1 MRSTTEPDNK
11 AVTDTESSILEHLD
25 DLISIVD
32 SNYRY
37 RAVSAGY
44 SRFFGLSTDQ
54 IVGKHVAELHG
65 QEQFDQHLKSGL
77 DQTLAGEDCHLQFWR
92 DNHLGESR
100 FLDSK
105 HTPYQGP
112 LTQGCGVA
120 IVARDVTELIL
131 SQQALET
138 EKSLLHTIINAVPDI
153 IFIKD
158 NNGAYQLCNTSFEEF
173 LGKPCSEILG
183 KTDQE
188 LMSEAS
194 ARYISDRDNE
204 VTASQTAKRCDEWVA
219 YNDGRKRLLDMY
231 KLPLTDSKNKLS
243 GLLGIGRNV
252 TFERE
257 AEQKL
262 LMSALLFET
271 TPDACLILSEDGSLI
286 SLNSA
291 ATNKFSALLKDKND
305 PIFSDLF
312 YWPGQQATAIEQILK
327 QMKSWQGEICSTD
340 HKAYIATI
348 NCITEP
354 TDSMTKYV
362 VIIRDENDQR
372 AVTRELMAK
381 AYRDPLTN
389 LPNRLLFQ
397 SRLESAI
404 TRSERQ
410 FRKVA
415 VLFIDLNKFK
425 PVNDQFGHIFGDQLL
440 TLIAERLT
448 SNFRQ
453 TDTLA
458 RIGGDEFVALID
470 ISKREGAGKVAEKVS
485 HSLQQPFI
493 VNGTQ
498 IHIGASIGISIF
510 PDDTSTAEELLQKA
524 DEAMYLAKKQPDKS
538 HIYYTKA

>member
-1 MRSTTEPDNK
+1 MRSTTKLDNK
-11 AVTDTESSILEHLD
+11 ADAESSILEHLD
-25 DLISIVD
+25 DLVSVVD

-37 RAVSAGY
+37 RAVSGGY
-44 SRFFGLSTDQ
+44 CQFFGLSADQ

-65 QEQFDQHLKSGL
+65 QDIFEQKLKQGL
-77 DQTLAGEDCHLQFWR
+77 DQTLAGENCHLRFWR
-92 DNHLGESR
+92 NNHLGEKR

-105 HTPYQGP
+105 HTPYHGP
-112 LTQGCGVA
+112 LTQGSGIA

-138 EKSLLHTIINAVPDI
+138 EKSLLRTIINAVPDI

-158 NNGAYQLCNTSFEEF
+158 TDGAYQLCNTSFEEF
-173 LGKPCSEILG
+173 LGKTSDEILG
-183 KTDQE
+183 KTDQK

-204 VTASQTAKRCDEWVA
+204 VTATQTAKRCDEWVA

-231 KLPLTDSKNKLS
+231 KLPLTDSTNSPS

-271 TPDACLILSEDGSLI
+271 TPDACLILSEDGTII

-291 ATNKFSALLKDKND
+291 ATTKFSTLLANKTN
-305 PIFSDLF
+305 PTFSELF
-312 YWPGQQATAIEQILK
+312 YWPGKQSTAINQILK
-327 QMKSWQGEICSTD
+327 QIKSWQGEICTTD
-340 HKAYIATI
+340 HNAYIATI
-348 NCITEP
+348 SCITKS
-354 TDSMTKYV
+354 TDSLTKYV

-415 VLFIDLNKFK
+415 VLFIDLDKFK
-425 PVNDQFGHIFGDQLL
+425 PVNDQFGHIVGDQLL
-440 TLIAERLT
+440 RLIAERLT
-448 SNFRQ
+448 TSLRQ

-470 ISKREGAGKVAEKVS
+470 ISKREGAGRVAEKIS
-485 HSLQQPFI
+485 NSLKQPFMI
-493 VNGTQ
+493 NNTQ
-498 IHIGASIGISIF
+498 VHIGASIGISIF
-510 PDDTSTAEELLQKA
+510 PDDTSTSEELLQKA

-538 HIYYTKA
+538 YIYYKKN